1 MIDIK
6 FLRENPDAVRD
17 SQKKRG
23 EDPKIVDQLLELD
36 TKRRDA
42 IVAFEALRAE
52 QNQLSKSV
60 GSAKGD
66 EKQALLE
73 KAKELAAKVKS
84 ADAKRAEIEAET
96 DEVALQLSNLI
107 DLDAPVG
114 GEIEFRPP
122 PRARDADMRQ
132 ASFLAKLSTGS
143 PTAVPAQAALD
154 MATADSDRN

>member
-60 GSAKGD
+60 SAAKGD
-66 EKQALLE
+66 EKQALLNS
-73 KAKELAAKVKS
+73 AKDLANKVKE
-84 ADAKRAEIEAET
+84 ADAKRAELEAET
-96 DEVALQLSNLI
+96 NKVAL
-107 DLDAPVG
+107 
-114 GEIEFRPP
+114 
-122 PRARDADMRQ
+122 
-132 ASFLAKLSTGS
+132 
-143 PTAVPAQAALD
+143 
-154 MATADSDRN
+154 